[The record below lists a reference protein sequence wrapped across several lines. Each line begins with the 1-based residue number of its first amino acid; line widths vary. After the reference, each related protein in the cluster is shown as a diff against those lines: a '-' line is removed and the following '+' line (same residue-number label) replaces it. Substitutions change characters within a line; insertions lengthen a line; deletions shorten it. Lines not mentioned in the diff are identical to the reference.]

1 MTNTLNLTP
10 EDFDAIST
18 VFEPVVL
25 QGYGAYF
32 KPKYET
38 IPEET
43 WAKAVNSIQKIIPI
57 VGVEAQEGT
66 VYVPAEKT
74 PMNDIKALQIATEL
88 LKRQTALI
96 KEELENGRSVNSQA
110 SESTPQTQ
118 MTHVQPQD
126 IPEAVQSQDNAD
138 TQIYGT
144 LENKAGWMNALH
156 ASFEAIAS
164 QSDDGTKV
172 IALRPREQNIKSLA
186 YMKAVND
193 LSLLV
198 PCKPTLVDG
207 QRFMLAKTSE
217 VRERFT
223 KIATDLYGVQNQA
236 ATQVATAQYA
246 MPSAGTNRVVLKG
259 GNILNKGSVFG
270 GTAAPILQRRHI
282 KS

>member
-18 VFEPVVL
+18 VFEPVVI

-32 KPKYET
+32 KPKYEA
-38 IPEET
+38 INEET
-43 WAKAVNSIQKIIPI
+43 WANAVNSIQKIIPI

-96 KEELENGRSVNSQA
+96 KEELENGGSVNSQA
-110 SESTPQTQ
+110 SESAPQTQ

-126 IPEAVQSQDNAD
+126 IPEAVQPQDNAD

-156 ASFEAIAS
+156 ASFEAIAL

-246 MPSAGTNRVVLKG
+246 MSSADTNRVVLKG
-259 GNILNKGSVFG
+259 GNILNKGSVFA